1 MTKKIICLLIA
12 MIMVLGMFAGCSNE
26 EEEVT
31 PGEETADTES
41 SRRVAMTLSLW
52 LPTDES
58 TTEEAKALVEEAIN
72 KITQAKYN
80 TAIELHLI
88 SRDEYKSVIDE
99 KIEEVKKANADK
111 KAAED
116 KRRKEL
122 KKKGQKVEETEAPVI
137 EPDETIVD
145 DLGVVLTAYPE
156 IEKTQLDIFF
166 VSGAENYS
174 NYAYSN
180 AVLSLDGELSGNSK
194 VLKSYVHPTFFK
206 AIYDF
211 GTFAVPN
218 NNPAGQYQYL
228 LINKE
233 LVDTYDYSISDLSSL
248 MRCENF
254 IIDIGNQKLDNVIP
268 FLGPVDAS
276 GIQYW
281 SPDGTIGSEWSLL
294 ASQLS
299 AESEYLDEA
308 PPALLLDNQM
318 YTNTL
323 KFVKKIDEL
332 GYMGDGTL
340 KEGQKFAV
348 GVITGDA
355 STIAEYEDEYYVS
368 VYASPIFDTE
378 DVYGGMFSVSTYT
391 KNISRSMEIITC
403 INTDKELR
411 TILQYGVEGVH
422 WAYEDSDTKDT
433 IKIISDDYGMR
444 LNETGN
450 VFMTYPGEGISM
462 DYWKPL
468 LTQNNDAGSSPYMKL
483 SSFTTEENEDLLKE
497 LAKLNAEYKAKLDAL
512 TSENF
517 NAGIKEL
524 KNELLYNEII
534 VDLLDEE
541 NEDSLL
547 SYYNKW
553 QKENY

>member
-1 MTKKIICLLIA
+1 MTKKIICLLLA
-12 MIMVLGMFAGCSNE
+12 MIMVLGMFAGCKQTE
-26 EEEVT
+26 DDPV
-31 PGEETADTES
+31 GDETADTQDS
-41 SRRVAMTLSLW
+41 KRVAMTLSLW
-52 LPTDES
+52 IPTDDT
-58 TTEEAKALVEEAIN
+58 TTEEAKELVEEAFN

-80 TAIELHLI
+80 TAVELNLI
-88 SRDEYKSVIDE
+88 ARSDYQKVIDE
-99 KIEEVKKANADK
+99 KLAEVKQAAADK

-122 KKKGQKVEETEAPVI
+122 KNKGQKVEETEAPAEVPEETVI
-137 EPDETIVD
+137 D
-145 DLGVVLTAYPE
+145 DLGIAITAYPQV
-156 IEKTQLDIFF
+156 EKTQLDIFF

-174 NYAYSN
+174 KYAYSN
-180 AVLSLDGELSGNSK
+180 MAIALDGELSGTSK
-194 VLKSYVHPTFFK
+194 VLKTYIHPTFFK

-233 LVDTYDYSISDLSSL
+233 LVDTYDYNISDLSSL

-254 IIDIGNQKLDNVIP
+254 IIDIGNQNLENVIP

-276 GIQYW
+276 GMMYW
-281 SPDGTIGSEWSLL
+281 GADGTIGSEWSLL
-294 ASQLS
+294 ASQVS
-299 AESEYLDEA
+299 VETEYFDEA

-340 KEGQKFAV
+340 KDGQKFAV
-348 GVITGDA
+348 GVIAGNA
-355 STIAEYEDEYYVS
+355 QTIAEYQDDYYVS
-368 VYASPIFDTE
+368 VYASPIFDAE
-378 DVYGGMFSVSTYT
+378 DVYAGMFAVSAYT
-391 KNISRSMEIITC
+391 KNASRAMEIITC

-422 WAYEDSDTKDT
+422 WAYEDDDTKET
-433 IKIISDDYGMR
+433 IKIISDEYGME
-444 LNETGN
+444 LQETGN

-462 DYWKPL
+462 DYWTPF

-483 SSFTTEENEDLLKE
+483 KSFVTDENEELLAE

-517 NAGIKEL
+517 NAGLKEI
-524 KNELLYNEII
+524 KNELLYNETL